1 MENAYSNKTSMK
13 CGAPQSSILGPLLF
27 LLYINEILQAVD
39 SELLLYPDDTCLVFQ
54 HKAIETI

>member
-27 LLYINEILQAVD
+27 QLYINEILQAVD

-54 HKAIETI
+54 HKDIETI